1 MEWVIREGG
10 KEMTFGSARVSGLP
24 PYLFSVIDEK
34 KKQLQRKGVDV
45 IDLGIGS
52 PDLPTPD
59 FIVKRLIDELQHSAN
74 FKYSGYFGCQEF
86 REAVAAYYKKQYQVE
101 LDPDKEILTL
111 IGSKEGIA
119 HIVPALIDPG
129 DGVLIPDPGYP
140 VYRSATY
147 LSGGE
152 SIDLK
157 LDAKQGY
164 RPDFTSISKEKC
176 QKAKL
181 MFLNYPGNPTAATVE
196 IDVFEEAVAFAK
208 QHKIAVVHD
217 AAYDL
222 VTFDGYKAPSILQA
236 QGAKEIA
243 VEFGSLSKSFNMTG
257 WRIGYVAG
265 NREIIQALSIVK
277 SNTDTSQFLP
287 IQKAA
292 AEALRSDL
300 STVSVNNSAYNQR
313 METMLEALSA
323 IGIQVEKPR
332 GSFYIWAKVPAGYSS
347 QKFSE
352 KVLEEAGVI
361 ITPGNAFGPSG
372 EGYFR
377 ISLSVPTERLNEAV
391 NRIKQLNLEVGSHV
405 PHS

>member
-1 MEWVIREGG
+1 MA
-10 KEMTFGSARVSGLP
+10 FGSARVSGLP

-34 KKQLQRKGVDV
+34 KKQLQKKGVDV

-59 FIVKRLIDELQHSAN
+59 FIVKRLIDELKDPEN
-74 FKYSGYFGCQEF
+74 FKYSGYSGCQEF
-86 REAVAAYYKKQYQVE
+86 REAVADYYKKQYQVK

-111 IGSKEGIA
+111 VGSKEGIA

-140 VYRSATY
+140 VYRSAVY

-152 SIDLK
+152 SINLT
-157 LDAKQGY
+157 LNAGQGY
-164 RPDFTSISKEKC
+164 RPDFASLSEEEC

-181 MFLNYPGNPTAATVE
+181 MFLNYPGNPTAATIE
-196 IDVFEEAVAFAK
+196 IDVFEEAVEFAK
-208 QHKIAVVHD
+208 QHNISVVHD

-222 VTFDGYKAPSILQA
+222 VTFDGYKAPSILQVP
-236 QGAKEIA
+236 GAKDIA

-300 STVSVNNSAYNQR
+300 ATVSANNFAYNQR
-313 METMLEALSA
+313 MEAMLKALSA

-332 GSFYIWAKVPAGYSS
+332 GSFYIWARVPAGYSS

-391 NRIKQLNLEVGSHV
+391 SRIKQLDLEVGRHV
-405 PHS
+405 PRS